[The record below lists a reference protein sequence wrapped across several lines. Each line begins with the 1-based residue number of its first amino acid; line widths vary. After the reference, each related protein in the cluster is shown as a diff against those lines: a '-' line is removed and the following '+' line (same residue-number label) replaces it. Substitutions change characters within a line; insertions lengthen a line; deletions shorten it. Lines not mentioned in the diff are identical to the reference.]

1 VSVPIVTVV
10 EARPDASVFVEL
22 GDTAAG
28 PLTAKVTVASGTGVP
43 AASAT
48 TTAIV
53 PPGVPTTA
61 SVEGAVVTFTV
72 AGGPIL
78 GPAGSE
84 PPHATATART
94 TTTSE
99 REALT

>member
-1 VSVPIVTVV
+1 
-10 EARPDASVFVEL
+10 
-22 GDTAAG
+22 
-28 PLTAKVTVASGTGVP
+28 
-43 AASAT
+43 
-48 TTAIV
+48 
-53 PPGVPTTA
+53 
-61 SVEGAVVTFTV
+61 
-72 AGGPIL
+72 L